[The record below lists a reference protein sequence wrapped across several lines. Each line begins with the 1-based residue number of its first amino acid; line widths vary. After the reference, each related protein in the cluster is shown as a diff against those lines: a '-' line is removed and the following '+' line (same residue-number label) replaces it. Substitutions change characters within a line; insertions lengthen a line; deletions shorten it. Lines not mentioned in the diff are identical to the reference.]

1 MILAGEWYEN
11 GTVWAAA
18 AVPVALVVGLLAV
31 WATLKANNPK
41 LRLGY
46 ELAATTDLL
55 GHAGASSL
63 TVTHNGGTLAS
74 PHIALIV
81 IANEGRRDIVGSMFH
96 NGDPLTFNL
105 GRPALGVLDVQS
117 DHASAPTP
125 AVSIDPSG
133 MVAVAPSH
141 LPRKQKL
148 RISVVLDGP
157 TEPKLRVVG
166 SLVNVSLRERRNASA
181 ELRQAYTT
189 GITGA
194 AFAVLTSAVAA
205 VGLLMQ

>member
-18 AVPVALVVGLLAV
+18 AVPVALLVGLLAV

-96 NGDPLTFNL
+96 NGDPLLLDL
-105 GRPALGVLDVQS
+105 GEPALGVLDVQS
-117 DHASAPTP
+117 DHPSAPAP
-125 AVSIDPSG
+125 PVSVDSAG
-133 MVAVAPSH
+133 RVVLAAAH
-141 LPRKQKL
+141 LPRKQKVQ
-148 RISVVLDGP
+148 ISVVLDGP
-157 TEPKLRVVG
+157 TAPDLRIVG
-166 SLVNVSLRERRNASA
+166 SLVNVSLRDRSRSPKRWLAHAPWAFPLSIVPVAVIANLLLER
-181 ELRQAYTT
+181 Q
-189 GITGA
+189 
-194 AFAVLTSAVAA
+194 
-205 VGLLMQ
+205 